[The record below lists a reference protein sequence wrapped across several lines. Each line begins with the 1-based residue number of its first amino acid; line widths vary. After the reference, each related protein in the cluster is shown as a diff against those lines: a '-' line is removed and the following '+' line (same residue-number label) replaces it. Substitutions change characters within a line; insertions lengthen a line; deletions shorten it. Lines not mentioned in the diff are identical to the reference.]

1 MLPKPNDAFSWVQ
14 AGAGPAL
21 VCRALEP
28 YAAHLFTS
36 RQWPLASAADDD
48 RASAW
53 GDVARALDVDA
64 AHLSRAHQVHGTSVL
79 VRRRGDPPPPADWPL
94 PDADIIVSDDPAL
107 VLAIQTADCVP
118 LLVADKRTGAVAAA
132 HAGWRGLAA
141 GVPQVVVEALRETF
155 GSRPEDVVAAI
166 GPSISASR
174 YEVGADVRDR
184 FEAAGHSPAE
194 LAGWFLD
201 GARPAHWQFD
211 GWRSAREQLERAGV
225 LRDHIYGAAFC
236 TASHPDAFCSYRRD
250 GKGAGRIAGAVRP
263 RGARMP

>member
-48 RASAW
+48 RAAAW

-107 VLAIQTADCVP
+107 ALAIQTADCVP
-118 LLVADKRTGAVAAA
+118 LLVADRRT
-132 HAGWRGLAA
+132 
-141 GVPQVVVEALRETF
+141 VVVAALRETF

-236 TASHPDAFCSYRRD
+236 TASYPDAFCSYRRD
-250 GKGAGRIAGAVRP
+250 GKAAGRIAGAVRP

>member
-1 MLPKPNDAFSWVQ
+1 MLPKPNEAFSWVQ
-14 AGAGPAL
+14 AAGGPAL

-36 RQWPLASAADDD
+36 RQWPLGSATDDD

-64 AHLSRAHQVHGTSVL
+64 AHLARAHQVHGASVL
-79 VRRRGDPPPPADWPL
+79 VCRRGDPRPPADRGL
-94 PDADIIVSDDPAL
+94 PDADIIVSDDPGRA
-107 VLAIQTADCVP
+107 LAIQTADCVP
-118 LLVADKRTGAVAAA
+118 LLIADTRTGAVAAA

-141 GVPQVVVEALRETF
+141 AVPQVALQALSDAF
-155 GSRPEDVVAAI
+155 GTRPEDVLAAI
-166 GPSISASR
+166 GPSISAVR
-174 YEVGADVRDR
+174 YEVGADVRER
-184 FEAAGHSPAE
+184 FESAGHRPAE

-225 LRDHIYGAAFC
+225 LRDHIYGSALC
-236 TASHPDAFCSYRRD
+236 TASHPDVFCSYRRD
-250 GKGAGRIAGAVRP
+250 GNAAGRIAGAVRA
-263 RGARMP
+263 RGAKVS